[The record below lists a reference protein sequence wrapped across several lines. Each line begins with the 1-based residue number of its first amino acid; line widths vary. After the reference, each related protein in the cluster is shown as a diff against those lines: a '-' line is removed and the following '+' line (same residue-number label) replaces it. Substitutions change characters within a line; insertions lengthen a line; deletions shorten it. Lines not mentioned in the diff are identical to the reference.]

1 MKILVVGF
9 GSIGKR
15 HIMNLQK
22 ISDNFYI
29 EVFDEDQTK
38 LEEIEKMNIK
48 IANSNSIDSEQYDCV
63 LICTPPITH
72 VDLAIR
78 ALKNNSNVFI
88 EKPLSYNLERLNEL
102 IHLRNEKNLLVFVGY
117 TFRFNKGL
125 NHIKKMVEE
134 KKFGNILHVSSYFGQ
149 FLPDW
154 RPNQN
159 FKESYT
165 LKKELGGGIVLDSS
179 HELDYL
185 TWIFGKPESI
195 QSNYVPTDILPSS
208 AEAICDVILKFSNN
222 LLATIHVDFVRRKYK
237 RTLEILTENSIVEWS
252 LGDNILKIFNV
263 ESDSSEIISS
273 QETINDMYV
282 EELKHVIDCIK
293 SNKNS
298 NIISLENG
306 ITTMELSQKILDN
319 K

>member
-1 MKILVVGF
+1 MRILVVGF

-15 HIMNLQK
+15 HVTNLQK
-22 ISDNFYI
+22 ISEDLYI

-38 LEEIEKMNIK
+38 LEEVEKLGAK
-48 IANSNSIDSEQYDCV
+48 IANPNSIDSEEYDCV

-78 ALKNNSNVFI
+78 ALKSNSNVFI
-88 EKPLSYNLERLNEL
+88 EKPLSHNLEKLDEL
-102 IHLRNEKNLLVFVGY
+102 VQLRNEKNLLVFVGY
-117 TFRFNKGL
+117 SFRFNKGL
-125 NHIKKMVEE
+125 NQVKEIVEE
-134 KKFGNILHVSSYFGQ
+134 RKFGKILHVSSYFGQ

-154 RPNQN
+154 RPNQD

-165 LKKELGGGIVLDSS
+165 LRKELGGGIVLDSS

-195 QSNYVPTDILPSS
+195 QSNYVSTDILPSN

-222 LLATIHVDFVRRKYK
+222 LLATIHIDFVRRKYK
-237 RTLEILTENSIVEWS
+237 RTLEILTENSIIEWS
-252 LGDNILKIFNV
+252 LGDNTLKIFDV
-263 ESDSSEIISS
+263 ESDSSKIISS
-273 QETINDMYV
+273 QETINDMYI
-282 EELKHVIDCIK
+282 EELKHVIHCIK
-293 SNKNS
+293 NYKNS
-298 NIISLENG
+298 DIISLENG
-306 ITTMELSQKILDN
+306 MLSMELSQKILNN

>member
-22 ISDNFYI
+22 ISDELNI

-38 LEEIEKMNIK
+38 LEEIEKLGVK
-48 IANSNSIDSEQYDCV
+48 IANQNSIDSEQYDCV

-72 VDLAIR
+72 VDLAER
-78 ALKNNSNVFI
+78 ALKSNSNVFI
-88 EKPLSYNLERLNEL
+88 EKPLSYNLERLDEL
-102 IHLRNEKNLLVFVGY
+102 IQLRNEKNLLVFVGY
-117 TFRFNKGL
+117 SFRFNKGL
-125 NHIKKMVEE
+125 NHVKKMVEE
-134 KKFGNILHVSSYFGQ
+134 QKFGKILHVSSYFGQ

-154 RPNQN
+154 RPNQD

-179 HELDYL
+179 HEMDYL

-195 QSNYVPTDILPSS
+195 QSNYVSTDILPSN

-222 LLATIHVDFVRRKYK
+222 LLATIHVDFIRRKYK
-237 RTLEILTENSIVEWS
+237 RTLEILTENSIIEWS
-252 LGDNILKIFNV
+252 LGDNTLKIFDV
-263 ESDSSEIISS
+263 ESNSSKNISS

-293 SNKNS
+293 NHKNS

-319 K
+319 R